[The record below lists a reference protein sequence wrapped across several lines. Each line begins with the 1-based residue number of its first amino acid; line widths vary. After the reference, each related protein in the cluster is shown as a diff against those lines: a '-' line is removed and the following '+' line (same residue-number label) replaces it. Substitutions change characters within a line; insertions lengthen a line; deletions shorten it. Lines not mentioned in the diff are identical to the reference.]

1 MSKNKT
7 SKKTNK
13 QKRAMK
19 VARNILHK
27 SKIAIEKFFN
37 LYRITG
43 RRYMTT
49 YHHDLER
56 IGKLS
61 KQYQHRIGY
70 DDEWLDGQHPKLKRE
85 QT

>member
-13 QKRAMK
+13 QKQAMK
-19 VARNILHK
+19 VARHILYK

-43 RRYMTT
+43 RLYMTS
-49 YHHDLER
+49 YYHDLER
-56 IGKLS
+56 IGRLS

-70 DDEWLDGQHPKLKRE
+70 NDKWMDGQHPKLKKE
-85 QT
+85 HA